1 TLTLNSNGT
10 FSFAATAT
18 TGSFTYCGNGATSG
32 AACATV
38 TLGAAP
44 IEAGTGITCSTPIS
58 FSSTVSTTLAIKP
71 PGVLA
76 FCKDAAGYPLTIDSS
91 SGAGV
96 TVGSNG
102 GFRATVAPHG
112 GGAPVPFS
120 FTPKKA
126 QGKPPAPSYTATVT
140 LPPPSPPTL

>member
-58 FSSTVSTTLAIKP
+58 FSSPVSQTLAIKP
-71 PGVLA
+71 PGVVA
-76 FCKDAAGYPLTIDSS
+76 FFKDAAGYRLAIEPSSRASVPWDS
-91 SGAGV
+91 
-96 TVGSNG
+96 N
-102 GFRATVAPHG
+102 
-112 GGAPVPFS
+112 
-120 FTPKKA
+120 
-126 QGKPPAPSYTATVT
+126 
-140 LPPPSPPTL
+140 